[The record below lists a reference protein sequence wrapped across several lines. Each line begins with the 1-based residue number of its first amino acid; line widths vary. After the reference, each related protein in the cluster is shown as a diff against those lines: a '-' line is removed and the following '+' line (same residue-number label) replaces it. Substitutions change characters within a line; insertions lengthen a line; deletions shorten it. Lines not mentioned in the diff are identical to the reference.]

1 MAEGITGV
9 EAWKRLLDHKHS
21 RWSHDI
27 SRFSAPAVT
36 VSHEPKFTIAPDD
49 RFFCIGSC
57 FARNVEE
64 HLMYNGVTVLS
75 RKIICPVEEWGGPR
89 INGFVNKFTTFS
101 MLNEL
106 EWLAQRPVI
115 DADLFENAGEGWR
128 DLQLSIGTPP
138 VTLERAIERRAY
150 LIDDY
155 FARLRLADVVVLTL
169 GLNEAWFDTRTGRY
183 LNEAPSPAS
192 VRRQPERYRLEITD
206 VRQNS
211 EALEQ
216 IHRHLRH
223 LNPKI
228 RIVIT
233 VSPVPMF
240 ATFSGRDVFV
250 ANMYSKTVLRVVAEE
265 FAASHPLVDYFPSY
279 DMVSLAPREL
289 AFAADC
295 LHVTDLAVGQVI
307 SQFLRAYTGREPV
320 ASNFNEIAYLAANED
335 VEAAV
340 RRGEVDSGY
349 AHWMAFGQAEGRPL
363 RPPPGSRLD
372 LVLAV
377 GA

>member
-1 MAEGITGV
+1 MTEGVSGA

-27 SRFSAPAVT
+27 GRFSAPVAMVA
-36 VSHEPKFTIAPDD
+36 HEPKFPVTTKD

-64 HLMYNGVTVLS
+64 HLIYNGLKVLS
-75 RKIICPVEEWGGPR
+75 RKIVCPAGEWGGPR
-89 INGFVNKFTTFS
+89 LNGFVNKFTTFS

-106 EWLAQRPVI
+106 DWVAQRPVI
-115 DADLFENAGEGWR
+115 DADLFEGAGEGWR
-128 DLQLSIGTPP
+128 DLQLSTGTPP

-155 FARLRLADVVVLTL
+155 FARIKSSDVVVLTL

-183 LNEAPSPAS
+183 LNEAPTPAS
-192 VRRQPERYRLEITD
+192 VRRQPERYRLEVTD
-206 VRQNS
+206 ARQNL
-211 EALEQ
+211 AAMEQ
-216 IHRHLRH
+216 IHRRLREM
-223 LNPKI
+223 NPQV
-228 RIVIT
+228 RIVVT

-240 ATFSGRDVFV
+240 ATFSGRDAAV
-250 ANMYSKTVLRVVAEE
+250 ANTYSKAVLRVVAEE

-279 DMVSLAPREL
+279 DMVMLAPRKE
-289 AFAADC
+289 AFGADC
-295 LHVTDLAVGQVI
+295 LHVTDAAVGQVI
-307 SQFLRAYTGREPV
+307 GHFLRLYTGCEPV
-320 ASNFNEIAYLAANED
+320 ATEFSEIAYLAANED

-340 RRGEVDSGY
+340 RRGNFDSGF
-349 AHWMAFGQAEGRPL
+349 AHWVAFGKREGRPL
-363 RPPPGSRLD
+363 RPPPGPKLD
-372 LVLAV
+372 LVLAG